1 MVSVVQRFRYIS
13 IKIATGLKKWGYA
26 LLETLE
32 RVKQNTMIQI
42 PAEYEESGEQADIK
56 CFGIHKE
63 ERMKITKVHQR
74 SVLMAWT
81 YPASHQLQLQFWY
94 A

>member
-1 MVSVVQRFRYIS
+1 
-13 IKIATGLKKWGYA
+13 
-26 LLETLE
+26 
-32 RVKQNTMIQI
+32 MIQI

-81 YPASHQLQLQFWY
+81 YPASHQLQLQF
-94 A
+94 